1 MLNQID
7 GCLMAEKKKK
17 SAGSFSPSSQDTE
30 AHFWSIVTRPPALH
44 TALSLWVGMATS
56 ILLSL
61 DAQFDLERDTPPL
74 LTSLTCC
81 WPGNTQFTVGLSVP

>member
-1 MLNQID
+1 MFD
-7 GCLMAEKKKK
+7 GRKEEEICRLLLPFL
-17 SAGSFSPSSQDTE
+17 AGHRSSLLEHCYPTACSPYCS
-30 AHFWSIVTRPPALH
+30 
-44 TALSLWVGMATS
+44 LSLGGQGLSMATS

-74 LTSLTCC
+74 LTSLTSC